1 MAERIEQAVF
11 TSCHGAG
18 RNGYQLAAISP
29 GVRTGDVQAL
39 SGWGPAHD
47 ALRGDDL
54 ATRSVQ
60 FHPLP
65 SGAWCVAR
73 TSYQGAEYSGR
84 GGGRVFTHSL
94 IVPPVTFRRFAN
106 HPFRILDACS
116 AAGHEGVPLDRP
128 LQSIA
133 LPGRGSLIQA
143 TNVSRLRFTPGYGA
157 LRVLLRRVL
166 QSEPLAVVLHSPVE
180 HVWRALYDLL
190 PLDVR
195 PQVWSCTNLRPSARR
210 PFRVCGLQAATPAER
225 RHAERLGLSVL
236 DLNDPR
242 PPQTHVS
249 DMNVPGSQRL
259 SAPTDDARS
268 SDWADWVVRHL
279 ETGQFADLAASINSP
294 PRPSTGE
301 TGETDSGYRA
311 GRPKPPGG
319 TGH

>member
-18 RNGYQLAAISP
+18 RNGYQLAATSP
-29 GVRTGDVQAL
+29 GVRTDDVRAL

-94 IVPPVTFRRFAN
+94 IVPPDTFRRFAN
-106 HPFRILDACS
+106 HPFRILDACL
-116 AAGHEGVPLDRP
+116 AAGRDGVPLDRP
-128 LQSIA
+128 LEPIE
-133 LPGRGSLIQA
+133 LPGRGSLLQA
-143 TNVSRLRFTPGYGA
+143 SSLSRLRFTPGYHA

-166 QSEPLAVVLHSPVE
+166 RSQPLAVVLSSPVD

-210 PFRVCGLQAATPAER
+210 PFRLCGLQAASPAEC
-225 RHAERLGLSVL
+225 RHAERLGLTVL
-236 DLNDPR
+236 DLTDTH
-242 PPQTHVS
+242 PPATHHLS
-249 DMNVPGSQRL
+249 DAAPTHTGL
-259 SAPTDDARS
+259 SAGQEPFAQAAGAS
-268 SDWADWVVRHL
+268 SGDWADWVILHL
-279 ETGQFADLAASINSP
+279 ETGHFAALAASLAEPPPHSGAAANSP
-294 PRPSTGE
+294 PLTP
-301 TGETDSGYRA
+301 A
-311 GRPKPPGG
+311 N
-319 TGH
+319 